1 MTTLRNGDKKID
13 VTFGT
18 METRTKKITTEEKVY
33 TVTLPVISCSNKE
46 DAKTIEVTVN
56 KFVSDLVKEVL
67 EQRSE

>member
-1 MTTLRNGDKKID
+1 MVTKKID

-33 TVTLPVISCSNKE
+33 TVTLPVISCSNEE

>member
-1 MTTLRNGDKKID
+1 MSHLEQWKQ
-13 VTFGT
+13 
-18 METRTKKITTEEKVY
+18 ELKKITTEEKVY
-33 TVTLPVISCSNKE
+33 TVTLPVISCSNEE